1 MSSEARGFTLME
13 VMVALLLMAVM
24 SVLSWRALD
33 SMVRTREALE
43 VHGQQFDGVRTLFA
57 QWETD
62 CHDLGSPDGWVAG
75 VPLHFDNNRV
85 DLIRSRADGSG
96 VQHPVLVTYR
106 QHGAS
111 IERLE
116 SPPVSGRAELLQS
129 WQTLQEGGDLDTL
142 YSVTPVVLMKHSGG
156 LGGQGIMDGADWT
169 NNNELL
175 TTQWMQPKAFGNALL
190 MGVAMS
196 VTLLDANAPLRKVC
210 VTGQN

>member
-1 MSSEARGFTLME
+1 MSSETRGFTLIE
-13 VMVALLLMAVM
+13 VMVALLLMALM

-43 VHGQQFDGVRTLFA
+43 LRGQQFDGVRTLFA

-96 VQHPVLVTYR
+96 AQHPVLVTYR
-106 QHGAS
+106 RYGAS
-111 IERLE
+111 IQRLE
-116 SPPVSGRAELLQS
+116 SPPISGRAELLQS
-129 WQTLQEGGDLDTL
+129 WATLQEGGDLDTL
-142 YSVTPVVLMKHSGG
+142 YAVSPVVLMTRSGG
-156 LGGQGIMDGADWT
+156 LGGQGFMDGADWT
-169 NNNELL
+169 DDNDLL
-175 TTQWMQPKAFGNALL
+175 TTQWLQPKAFGNALL
-190 MGVAMS
+190 MGAALS
-196 VTLLDANAPLRKVC
+196 VTLLDAGTPLRKVC